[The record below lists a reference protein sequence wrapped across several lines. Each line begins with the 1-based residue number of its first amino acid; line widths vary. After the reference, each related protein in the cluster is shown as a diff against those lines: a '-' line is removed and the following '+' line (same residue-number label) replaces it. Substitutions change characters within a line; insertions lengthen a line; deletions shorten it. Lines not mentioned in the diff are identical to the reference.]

1 MSEDSGQSNI
11 FTSRFTSPNKYGPL
25 SEMAGN
31 MDTSVNDTRHSHKQA
46 GKRLRVSSSGHSG
59 THEVFGNEY
68 PDMMSYDEFQ
78 NLDPDKR
85 LFTMFSALVGNRS
98 TMKSI
103 DDRYLQL
110 DSKVDEAITCLRSH
124 DSELK
129 LLSYRSID
137 NEARQRRN
145 NLIFGGHDESRDEN
159 CTVTILNFLQNTLG
173 IDDVIPIERAHRL
186 GRFKRGSKRAI
197 IVAFL
202 NHTDLMNILSQAYK
216 LEGSDFHINRDF
228 PPEIVEA
235 RRKIWPTYK
244 RLRNAYPRDGV
255 KMAYPAKIIMG
266 GQTVVNAFPDWDFVL
281 SHSRTPLYD
290 IWTHPNIESI
300 ARKCSENRSD
310 REYQR
315 RRELNPN
322 YGQSDTDR
330 AADRSVL
337 NADRSQSSVTTR
349 GRRQASP
356 PPYMGSP
363 PPPSSR
369 DRKSP
374 SPRRPRG
381 HAPVARDRVPL
392 HESRARNHSGPV
404 NRDND
409 RSNANDKSANAN
421 SGS

>member
-1 MSEDSGQSNI
+1 MSQDPGQSSI
-11 FTSRFTSPNKYGPL
+11 FTSRFTSQNRYDPL

-31 MDTSVNDTRHSHKQA
+31 MDTSENDTRHSYKQA
-46 GKRLRVSSSGHSG
+46 GKRPRVSSSGHSG

-68 PDMMSYDEFQ
+68 PDFISFDEFQ

-98 TMKSI
+98 TMKTI

-110 DSKVDEAITCLRSH
+110 DSKVDEAITCIRSQ

-129 LLSYRSID
+129 VLSYRSID

-159 CTVTILNFLQNTLG
+159 CTITILNFLQDTLG
-173 IDDVIPIERAHRL
+173 IDDAIPIERAHRL

-202 NHTDLMNILSQAYK
+202 NHTDLMNILSQAHK
-216 LEGSDFHINRDF
+216 LQGTDFHINRDF

-235 RRKIWPTYK
+235 RRKIWPNYK

-266 GQTVVNAFPDWDFVL
+266 GKTVVNAFPDWDYVL
-281 SHSRTPLYD
+281 SHSRTPIYD

-300 ARKCSENRSD
+300 AQKSSEVRSD

-322 YGQSDTDR
+322 FGTDR
-330 AADRSVL
+330 AADHTAR
-337 NADRSQSSVTTR
+337 NAARPQSPLLPR

-356 PPYMGSP
+356 PPHTESLP
-363 PPPSSR
+363 PSSSR

-374 SPRRPRG
+374 SPRRPRA
-381 HAPVARDRVPL
+381 HAPVVRDRVPL

-404 NRDND
+404 NRDNH
-409 RSNANDKSANAN
+409 RSNVNDKSTEAN